1 MPVVRI
7 WRRGGEE
14 PPRRPE
20 REDRSAT
27 GEPAA
32 ASRRGSEA
40 ATDGSAPDTESPG
53 PETAPPAPDAAPPAP
68 DAASAGSGATSPADA
83 ASAGPGAAPSESES
97 GSVSPRSETS
107 SEESAPVPTTSDIAA
122 PAAADSE
129 WDLEVRPRRSTRN
142 ARIVAAVLVVVFGVA
157 GVSLRNGSTGVNFRV
172 VDQVAVV
179 AIGLLLGG
187 GVLLLTR
194 PRLRVGARGVVVRNI
209 VGDSEFRWQDIRG
222 VSFPDKKAWPRLELV
237 DDDYVPILAIR
248 ANDGERAVA
257 AMDRFRELG
266 AKYSAAPPA

>member
-1 MPVVRI
+1 M
-7 WRRGGEE
+7 
-14 PPRRPE
+14 
-20 REDRSAT
+20 
-27 GEPAA
+27 
-32 ASRRGSEA
+32 
-40 ATDGSAPDTESPG
+40 
-53 PETAPPAPDAAPPAP
+53 
-68 DAASAGSGATSPADA
+68 
-83 ASAGPGAAPSESES
+83 
-97 GSVSPRSETS
+97 
-107 SEESAPVPTTSDIAA
+107 PTTSDIAA
-122 PAAADSE
+122 PAAADFE

-157 GVSLRNGSTGVNFRV
+157 GVFLRNGSTGVNFRV

>member
-32 ASRRGSEA
+32 ASRRDTEA
-40 ATDGSAPDTESPG
+40 VAGGSALD
-53 PETAPPAPDAAPPAP
+53 
-68 DAASAGSGATSPADA
+68 
-83 ASAGPGAAPSESES
+83 PGAAPSES
-97 GSVSPRSETS
+97 GSASPRSETS

-122 PAAADSE
+122 PAAADFE

-157 GVSLRNGSTGVNFRV
+157 GVFLRNGSTGVNFRV